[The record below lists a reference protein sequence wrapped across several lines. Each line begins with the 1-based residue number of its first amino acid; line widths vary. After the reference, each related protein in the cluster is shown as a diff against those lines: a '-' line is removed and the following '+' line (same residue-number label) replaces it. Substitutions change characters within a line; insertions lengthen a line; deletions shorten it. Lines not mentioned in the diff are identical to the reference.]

1 MVYICPKKFPLS
13 VAMALAAI
21 SVDTAHEK
29 DRLSRACL
37 ATLCELGMYLSISVN
52 MDFNVFSLLYYT
64 LDK

>member
-1 MVYICPKKFPLS
+1 MFYSSFLQMVYICPKKFPLS

-37 ATLCELGMYLSISVN
+37 ATLCELGIYVLC
-52 MDFNVFSLLYYT
+52 LYVSFEEF
-64 LDK
+64 